1 MHSFLDL
8 GLLNDVLDA
17 FSGATFVWIDRLFP
31 IGRRLF
37 FLLGSLELSWS
48 GIRFAL
54 SNHEGGLFGFFEL
67 TVRKLLYLGFV
78 YWLLEAS
85 PALLPMVINGFQQAG
100 GQAAGITALRPST
113 FLATGVGIAGDYISQ
128 MNLLGLLVDPFAI
141 LMAQVGLFMIVLS
154 FAAMAAILVITIVES
169 YLAIG
174 ATFVLLAFA
183 ASRWTAAIAQGAL
196 SNVLRIG
203 VKLYVLYL
211 VSGVVSGLVLDW
223 AELVRSSDY
232 FVGPLNLLTL
242 VGTCLVLALLLWL
255 IPSYAARIVPPGL
268 TLGLSPA
275 VGDN

>member
-1 MHSFLDL
+1 M
-8 GLLNDVLDA
+8 
-17 FSGATFVWIDRLFP
+17 I
-31 IGRRLF
+31 
-37 FLLGSLELSWS
+37 
-48 GIRFAL
+48 
-54 SNHEGGLFGFFEL
+54 
-67 TVRKLLYLGFV
+67 
-78 YWLLEAS
+78 
-85 PALLPMVINGFQQAG
+85 INGFQLAG
-100 GQAAGITALRPST
+100 GQASGITALRPST

-128 MNLLGLLVDPFAI
+128 MNLLGLLVDPFAL
-141 LMAQVGLFMIVLS
+141 LMAQAGLFMIVLS
-154 FAAMAAILVITIVES
+154 FAAMAAILVVTLVES

-196 SNVLRIG
+196 TNVLRIG

-211 VSGVVSGLVLDW
+211 VSGVVTGLVVEW

-242 VGTCLVLALLLWL
+242 VGTCLILALLLWL

-268 TLGLSPA
+268 SLGLSPS

>member
-1 MHSFLDL
+1 MSFLDL

-17 FSGATFVWIDRLFP
+17 FEAATFGWVFTLFP

-48 GIRFAL
+48 GIRYAL
-54 SNHEGGLFGFFEL
+54 SHHEGGLFGFFEL
-67 TVRKLLYLGFV
+67 AVRKFLYLGFV

-85 PALLPMVINGFQQAG
+85 PALLPIIINSFQQAG
-100 GQAAGITALRPST
+100 GQASGLTALRPST

-128 MNLLGLLVDPFAI
+128 MNLLGLLVDPFAM
-141 LMAQVGLFMIVLS
+141 LMAQAGLFMIVLS
-154 FAAMAAILVITIVES
+154 FAAMAAILVVTLVES

-196 SNVLRIG
+196 TNVLRIG

-211 VSGVVSGLVLDW
+211 VSGVVTGLVVEW

-242 VGTCLVLALLLWL
+242 VGTCLILALLLWL

-268 TLGLSPA
+268 SLGLSPA